1 MPTVTG
7 DRCRK
12 FAFWIALRGNEATGC
27 FVFKENC
34 DDCAHR
40 KPPKKRK
47 LVAAGNCLR
56 SDCLRRYGFAAH
68 VGLSR
73 AENPA
78 SPLVTFALQQESAP
92 ASPTPCEHWTGDL
105 AVMLKRRQDGR
116 WLSTASLLSFATRG
130 APRGL
135 RMKSYRSFNER

>member
-12 FAFWIALRGNEATGC
+12 FVSWIALRGNKQHGC

-34 DDCAHR
+34 DDCAHG
-40 KPPKKRK
+40 KPPKERN

-68 VGLSR
+68 GGLCR
-73 AENPA
+73 
-78 SPLVTFALQQESAP
+78 
-92 ASPTPCEHWTGDL
+92 
-105 AVMLKRRQDGR
+105 
-116 WLSTASLLSFATRG
+116 ATRHRKSRLSIG
-130 APRGL
+130 YL
-135 RMKSYRSFNER
+135 RATAGECPSLAHSL